1 MNHIRIDE
9 KKAMNKWAPVLE
21 NMGIQDEDRL
31 QWMSEYAEYHA
42 INENAYA
49 NVSNVAGLGGITAP
63 QVSTL
68 PGTTIGTNWQSNGG
82 TNGSGDL
89 GQNLLPVSMKIAAQ
103 TIGLDLVAV
112 KPTPGPKMDLL
123 YIDFQYDDSNLG
135 NTDERPQVFKIDTT
149 ASGTTASTLTAVI
162 NAVLATYSVIQSVG
176 GLTTIS
182 GANIR
187 VFTSCGT
194 SATVATAS
202 NSINGSTPFQNT
214 INSGIAANAGKSV
227 ATYTTGGA
235 DIFTAGSNAN
245 LAGVVEFLGF
255 SRIDG
260 FPMFRAYRQAN
271 TTQTNSYPYVN
282 YSGTANSNGYGG
294 VNPTTGA
301 QGLWG
306 FDANRNTFLSTTSMV
321 SQIYALFGVF
331 LQAGNFGV
339 SLVSALED
347 HIPGYVSNFVGGG
360 RYPMDR
366 ASEEN
371 TYAGQIG
378 PKISS
383 KSIAV
388 GTIEVSS
395 ALRRTEIEDIK
406 ANTGMD
412 IVQKMESILVN
423 ELSQTIS
430 KQIVSKIFEMGALN
444 RASAPAY
451 GGTLANISG
460 QTIFDLD
467 TAYAASG
474 PGGETTHAIQRKLIT
489 KMVHASNYIAT
500 EGRVGPAQFAVT
512 NGALAASLMDI
523 AGYTINPLKSKMN
536 SSGQLYPVGQIGD
549 IQIYV
554 DPYMKYNDNRIV
566 IGRKNNPDQPGII
579 FVPYLMAQSISII
592 SEATFAPR
600 MLLRSR
606 YAVAEVGWYPQKQ
619 FMTLVVNDAAQY
631 LN

>member
-1 MNHIRIDE
+1 MNHIRVD
-9 KKAMNKWAPVLE
+9 KTKAIGKWTPVLE
-21 NMGIQDEDRL
+21 NMGINDADRID
-31 QWMSEYAEYHA
+31 WMSEYAEFHS

-49 NVSNVAGLGGITAP
+49 NVSNVAGLGSVLSP
-63 QVSTL
+63 SPSTL
-68 PGTTIGTNWQSNGG
+68 PGTTIGSNWSGNIPAGYNG
-82 TNGSGDL
+82 NGSGDL

-112 KPTPGPKMDLL
+112 KPSPGPKMDLL
-123 YIDFQYDDSNLG
+123 YIDFQYDDTNLG
-135 NTDERPQVFKIDTT
+135 NSDERPQVFKVDLSNAGGT
-149 ASGTTASTLTAVI
+149 ASVMTSVI
-162 NAVLATYSVIQSVG
+162 NAVLATYSVIASVG
-176 GLTTIS
+176 GLTTNT
-182 GANIR
+182 GANVR
-187 VFTSCGT
+187 VFTTINGT
-194 SATVATAS
+194 NS
-202 NSINGSTPFQNT
+202 NSINGATPFVST
-214 INSGIAANAGKSV
+214 ITVPTTANAGVSV
-227 ATYTTGGA
+227 ATYTTGA
-235 DIFTAGSNAN
+235 DLLSNSTVNNVAN
-245 LAGVVEFLGF
+245 CVEFLGF
-255 SRIDG
+255 SRIDN
-260 FPMFRAYRQAN
+260 FPMFRAYKQAN
-271 TTQTNSYPYVN
+271 TAQNNTYPYVN
-282 YSGTANSNGYGG
+282 NSNVGQ
-294 VNPTTGA
+294 TTT
-301 QGLWG
+301 WG
-306 FDANRNTFLSTTSMV
+306 FDATRNTFSNTASMIA
-321 SQIYALFGVF
+321 QITKLFGVT
-331 LQAGNFGV
+331 LNSSMFGI

-347 HIPGYVSNFVGGG
+347 HIPGFVSNFVGGG
-360 RYPMDR
+360 KYPMDR
-366 ASEEN
+366 ATEEN

-430 KQIVSKIFEMGALN
+430 KQIVSKVFEMGGLN
-444 RASAPAY
+444 RASAPLFTGSTTY
-451 GGTLANISG
+451 NSISG
-460 QTIFDLD
+460 ATIFDLD
-467 TAYAASG
+467 TAYVQAG
-474 PGGETTHAIQRKLIT
+474 PGGETTHAVQRKLIT

-523 AGYTINPLKSKMN
+523 AGYTVNPLKSKLN

-554 DPYMKYNDNRIV
+554 DPYMRYNDNRIV

-619 FMTLVVNDAAQY
+619 YMTIVVNDAGQY

>member
-1 MNHIRIDE
+1 MNHIRID
-9 KKAMNKWAPVLE
+9 KQKAINKWAPVLE
-21 NMGIQDEDRL
+21 NMGVKDADRID
-31 QWMSEYAEYHA
+31 WMAEYAEYHA

-49 NVSNVAGLGGITAP
+49 NVSNVAGLGTITAP
-63 QVSTL
+63 QASLL
-68 PGTTIGTNWQSNGG
+68 PGTTIGTNWSANNG

-89 GQNLLPVSMKIAAQ
+89 GQNLLPVAMKIAAQ

-123 YIDFQYDDSNLG
+123 YIDFQYDDTNTG
-135 NTDERPQVFKIDTT
+135 NSDERPTVFKLDFSI
-149 ASGTTASTLTAVI
+149 SGAAGLSTLQGTISTDLTATSI
-162 NAVLATYSVIQSVG
+162 IQSVG
-176 GLTTIS
+176 GLTKTDGTPARIFTKINNNPGTFS
-182 GANIR
+182 NGLFYTTTDPNTAGANL
-187 VFTSCGT
+187 
-194 SATVATAS
+194 
-202 NSINGSTPFQNT
+202 
-214 INSGIAANAGKSV
+214 SGI
-227 ATYTTGGA
+227 
-235 DIFTAGSNAN
+235 
-245 LAGVVEFLGF
+245 VEFLGY

-260 FPMFRAYRQAN
+260 YPMFRAFKQSN
-271 TTQTNSYPYVN
+271 TAQTLSYPYVN
-282 YSGTANSNGYGG
+282 TSTSAGT
-294 VNPTTGA
+294 V
-301 QGLWG
+301 WG
-306 FDANRNTFLSTTSMV
+306 FDPTRNTFGPTNSMI
-321 SQIYALFGVF
+321 SQISQV
-331 LQAGNFGV
+331 FGV
-339 SLVSALED
+339 SGMTFGISLISALED
-347 HIPGYVSNFVGGG
+347 HIPGYVSNFNAGG

-366 ASEEN
+366 AQEEN
-371 TYAGQIG
+371 IYAGQIG

-430 KQIVSKIFEMGALN
+430 KQIVGKIFEMGGIN
-444 RASAPAY
+444 RQSAPLYAGNTSY
-451 GGTLANISG
+451 NSISG
-460 QTIFDLD
+460 ATIFDLD
-467 TAYAASG
+467 TAYVQAG
-474 PGGETTHAIQRKLIT
+474 PGGETTHAVQRKLIT

-523 AGYTINPLKSKMN
+523 AGYTINPLKSKLN

-549 IQIYV
+549 IQVYV

-619 FMTLVVNDAAQY
+619 FMTIIVNDASQY

>member
-1 MNHIRIDE
+1 MSQIRID
-9 KKAMNKWAPVLE
+9 KQKAFNKWSPVLE
-21 NMGIQDEDRL
+21 NMGVVDADRL
-31 QWMSEYAEYHA
+31 DWMSEYAEFHS

-49 NVSNVAGLGGITAP
+49 NVSNVAGLGNIVAP
-63 QVSTL
+63 SPSIL
-68 PGTTIGTNWQSNGG
+68 PGTTIGSNWSNTGIG
-82 TNGSGDL
+82 GSGDL
-89 GQNLLPVSMKIAAQ
+89 GQNLLPVAMKIAAQ

-112 KPTPGPKMDLL
+112 KPSPGPKMDLL
-123 YIDFQYDDSNLG
+123 YIDFQYDDTNMGQS
-135 NTDERPQVFKIDTT
+135 DERPQIFKLDFSAGSSATYSIFT
-149 ASGTTASTLTAVI
+149 SMI
-162 NAVLATYSVIQSVG
+162 NSVLATYSIIQNSG
-176 GLTTIS
+176 GLIKTDGS
-182 GANIR
+182 AAR
-187 VFTSCGT
+187 VW
-194 SATVATAS
+194 TA
-202 NSINGSTPFQNT
+202 INGTVSVSGSTLPSTLLST
-214 INSGIAANAGKSV
+214 IAVAYGGYSSPYGGTNKSIATTTDPQAN
-227 ATYTTGGA
+227 Y
-235 DIFTAGSNAN
+235 SNLGN
-245 LAGVVEFLGF
+245 VIEFLGY

-260 FPMFRAYRQAN
+260 YPMFRAYRQAN
-271 TTQTNSYPYVN
+271 TAQTNNYPYVN
-282 YSGTANSNGYGG
+282 NTTNGAT
-294 VNPTTGA
+294 NIW
-301 QGLWG
+301 Q
-306 FDANRNTFLSTTSMV
+306 FDQTRNTFANGTSMAAQLINV
-321 SQIYALFGVF
+321 FGVNLNAQF
-331 LQAGNFGV
+331 TI
-339 SLVSALED
+339 SLISALED
-347 HIPGYVSNFVGGG
+347 HIPGFVANFNQGGK
-360 RYPMDR
+360 YPMDR
-366 ASEEN
+366 AQEEN
-371 TYAGQIG
+371 VYAGQIG

-430 KQIVSKIFEMGALN
+430 KQIVSKVFEMGALN

-451 GGTLANISG
+451 AGTLTNITN

-467 TAYAASG
+467 TAYVGSG
-474 PGGETTHAIQRKLIT
+474 PGGETTHAVQRKLIT

-512 NGALAASLMDI
+512 NGALAAALMDI
-523 AGYTINPLKSKMN
+523 AGYTVNPLKSKMN

-554 DPYMKYNDNRIV
+554 DPYMKYNDNRIC

-606 YAVAEVGWYPQKQ
+606 YAVAEVGWFPQKQ
-619 FMTLVVNDAAQY
+619 YMTILVNDAAQY